1 MLFSEVIGQE
11 SLKADLR
18 EAVALNRVAHAY
30 MFLGPEGS
38 GKLPLALAFAQ
49 YLNCE
54 HPSGTDACGQCS
66 TCRAYAKLTHPDL
79 HFIFPYTVD
88 KKRDKLT
95 CDDYLED
102 WRTLFLQNPYISL
115 EKWMTYLGAEK
126 KQLGIYDA
134 AATGE
139 ENGRKGLLQKLSLS
153 NYNAKY
159 KVAVI
164 WMAEKMNASF
174 ANKILKLVEE
184 PQPHTLFLFI
194 AESTQ
199 TILPTI
205 ISRTQIVNVPKID
218 DESLAQKIKEDFS
231 LEGNELYSLVR
242 NANGNYIRAFDMY
255 MAQDMPTESFE
266 TFTKIMR
273 LAWKKDVLALSEVVD
288 SLASLSLERQKM
300 FLRYCLR
307 QLRENFARNQ
317 NLPQILYM
325 DANEAA
331 FAEKFHL
338 FITENNVEG
347 FYDEFNKAYADI
359 ARNGNAKMVFFDL
372 FMRIIILLQRR

>member
-54 HPSGTDACGQCS
+54 HPSGTDACGQCP

-347 FYDEFNKAYADI
+347 FYDEFNKSYADI

>member
-54 HPSGTDACGQCS
+54 HPSGTDACGQCP

-372 FMRIIILLQRR
+372 FMRIIVLLQRR

>member
-54 HPSGTDACGQCS
+54 HPSGTDACGQCP

-266 TFTKIMR
+266 TYTKIMR

>member
-54 HPSGTDACGQCS
+54 HPSGTDACGQCP

-288 SLASLSLERQKM
+288 SLASLSLERQKL

>member
-54 HPSGTDACGQCS
+54 HPSGTDACGQCP

-266 TFTKIMR
+266 TYTKIMR

-372 FMRIIILLQRR
+372 FMRIIVLLQRR

>member
-54 HPSGTDACGQCS
+54 HPSGTDACGQCP

-347 FYDEFNKAYADI
+347 FYDEFNRAYADI
-359 ARNGNAKMVFFDL
+359 ERNGNAKMVFFDL

>member
-54 HPSGTDACGQCS
+54 HPSGTDACGQCP